1 MLTTPPSPADA
12 PDDLLTAATAAE
24 PGARSLLQLKRHESA
39 CVRRV
44 LRKLDA
50 AFDLVARRLEELGFV
65 PGEPVKVVAFGP
77 LGADPVL
84 VQIGFTRF
92 ALRRA
97 EAARVL
103 VQ

>member
-1 MLTTPPSPADA
+1 MLTTTPNPANA
-12 PDDLLTAATAAE
+12 SDDPLTAVTAAE
-24 PGARSLLQLKRHESA
+24 VGARSLLDLKRHQA
-39 CVRRV
+39 ARVREV
-44 LRKLDA
+44 LRKPGA
-50 AFDLVARRLEELGFV
+50 AFDLVARRLDELGFV